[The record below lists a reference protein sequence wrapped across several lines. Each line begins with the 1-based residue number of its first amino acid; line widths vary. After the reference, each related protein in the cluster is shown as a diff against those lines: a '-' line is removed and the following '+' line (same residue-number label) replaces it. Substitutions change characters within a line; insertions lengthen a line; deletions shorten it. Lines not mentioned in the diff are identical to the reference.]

1 MPVKPKTTVTRK
13 KKEAENNLQ
22 NMQLQNI
29 GNSSIRDY
37 GIYYLADE
45 FTTSTARDV
54 VTWIMDSNLQ
64 ASKKPPHLTLM
75 ISSYGGD
82 LSAAFAIIDVMRGS
96 SIPVHTVGL
105 GVIASAGLLTFI
117 SGTKGHRVITPNTS
131 ILSHQWSWGQV
142 GKEHELIATMR
153 EFELT
158 TTRMINHYRK
168 CTGLTEKVI
177 RERLL
182 PPQDVWLSP
191 EEAKRYKLCD
201 AIVNIR

>member
-1 MPVKPKTTVTRK
+1 MPRK
-13 KKEAENNLQ
+13 KLEEI
-22 NMQLQNI
+22 MD
-29 GNSSIRDY
+29 NSNSQFIFPPTPSISDS
-37 GIYYLADE
+37 GIYYLCDE
-45 FTTSTARDV
+45 FNSNTAKSV
-54 VTWIMDSNLQ
+54 VTWILDSNLQ
-64 ASKKPPHLTLM
+64 QSKTPDHLTLM
-75 ISSYGGD
+75 ITSYGGD

-117 SGTKGHRVITPNTS
+117 SGVKGYRTITPNTS
-131 ILSHQWSWGQV
+131 ILSHQWSWGQA

-158 TTRMINHYRK
+158 TTRMINHYKK
-168 CTGLTEKVI
+168 CTGLNEKFI

-191 EEAKRYKLCD
+191 LEAKKYKLCD
-201 AIVNIR
+201 HIKNIK

>member
-1 MPVKPKTTVTRK
+1 MTPRVKKTPIK
-13 KKEAENNLQ
+13 KKPATDSSLQNIQLQ
-22 NMQLQNI
+22 NM

-45 FTTSTARDV
+45 FNTNTARDV
-54 VTWIMDSNLQ
+54 VTWIMDANLQ
-64 ASKKPPHLTLM
+64 KDRRLSHLTLM

-158 TTRMINHYRK
+158 TSRMINHYKK
-168 CTGLTEKVI
+168 CTGLSEKII

-201 AIVNIR
+201 AIANIK

>member
-1 MPVKPKTTVTRK
+1 MARNTTMQPPVAAPS
-13 KKEAENNLQ
+13 
-22 NMQLQNI
+22 NI
-29 GNSSIRDY
+29 REK
-37 GIYYLADE
+37 GIYYLCDE
-45 FTTSTARDV
+45 INMNTARDCA
-54 VTWIMDSNLQ
+54 TWIMDSNLQ
-64 ASKKPPHLTLM
+64 KNKKHDHLTLM
-75 ISSYGGD
+75 ITSYGGD

-105 GVIASAGLLTFI
+105 GCIASAGLLTFI
-117 SGTKGHRVITPNTS
+117 SGVKGHRVITPNTS

-158 TTRMINHYRK
+158 TIRMINHYKK
-168 CTGLTEKVI
+168 CTGLSDKMI

-191 EEAKRYKLCD
+191 EEALKYKICD
-201 AIVNIR
+201 AVKDIK